1 MIESATLI
9 STSAGIEQRRDA
21 TRALTEGPDQEGRT
35 VIRSPGSR
43 RMTWDGKK
51 AINPGGLGAKSPL
64 RCDLFL
70 YYQRDGRCC
79 CILAAEDELPS
90 DGSAPLRDPSLQRSH
105 LARREGIR

>member
-51 AINPGGLGAKSPL
+51 AINPGGLGACV
-64 RCDLFL
+64 REDLMDLLFERKQL
-70 YYQRDGRCC
+70 G
-79 CILAAEDELPS
+79 
-90 DGSAPLRDPSLQRSH
+90 
-105 LARREGIR
+105 